1 MLHAFGLR
9 KGVLHT
15 MFVTKMKTGAALVL
29 ALTLSVGGTGVFAYH
44 ILATETDKKEKPK
57 SDQETIQ
64 GTCEVVSLTADK
76 GLRAQEAML
85 LRNAAWIF
93 EKDKF
98 LLKGQIAMRVDVTVE
113 GPYKLDPAKMPRT
126 IDITMKAPGGNQE
139 QKIEGIYKLN
149 GDDLTLCIPQGQN
162 NRRPTE
168 FKAEEGDK
176 QCLLVFK
183 RKK

>member
-1 MLHAFGLR
+1 
-9 KGVLHT
+9 

-29 ALTLSVGGTGVFAYH
+29 ALTLIAGGTGVLAYP
-44 ILATETDKKEKPK
+44 IRAPEADKKEKPK

-64 GTCEVVSLTADK
+64 GTWEVVSLTADK
-76 GLRAQEAML
+76 GLTAQEAML
-85 LRNAAWIF
+85 LKNAAWIF

-98 LLKGQIAMRVDVTVE
+98 LIKGQIALRVDVNVE
-113 GPYKLDPAKMPRT
+113 GPYKLNPARMPRT
-126 IDITMKAPGGNQE
+126 IDITMKAPGGKQE

-168 FKAEEGDK
+168 FKAEEGGK